1 MTAADGIAAGEAPRD
16 LDMADLASGWELTC
30 AVLLPW
36 TGAAPPRDGSRVA
49 AEPSR
54 TGAE

>member
-1 MTAADGIAAGEAPRD
+1 VTAADGTEAGEAPRD

-36 TGAAPPRDGSRVA
+36 TGSPAPRDGSRVA